1 MNASGSFARDDNFGS
16 QSNRSVGRLEPVEA
30 PITPAIQVQDLSFRW
45 YKGETVL
52 ESCSLA
58 VPQGEFWM
66 LLGTNGSGKST
77 LLKLLANLLL
87 PQSGLIQ
94 ISQHIGFVFQ
104 NPDHQLVMPTV
115 GADVAF
121 GLVAEKLTPAQV
133 HRRVEEALDAVNLL
147 PLLRRPI
154 YALSGGQK
162 QRVAIAGAI
171 ATHCEVLLL
180 DEPTALLDPDS
191 QLDLVA
197 QVQQLVKS
205 RGLTALW
212 VTHRLNELDY
222 CDGAFLLEN
231 GRVVDRGDPQRLK
244 QRLMQMSV

>member
-1 MNASGSFARDDNFGS
+1 MAEVGITVNDLQFNWPSG
-16 QSNRSVGRLEPVEA
+16 EK
-30 PITPAIQVQDLSFRW
+30 AI
-45 YKGETVL
+45 K
-52 ESCSLA
+52 SCSLE
-58 VPQGEFWM
+58 VPKGEFWM

-77 LLKLLANLLL
+77 LLRLLAGLLA
-87 PQSGLIQ
+87 PSSGEIRVL
-94 ISQHIGFVFQ
+94 HPVGFVFQ

-121 GLVAEKLTPAQV
+121 GLVEEKLPPATV
-133 HRRVEEALDAVNLL
+133 RARVMEALGAVNLQSL
-147 PLLRRPI
+147 QRRPI

-171 ATHCEVLLL
+171 ARQCEVLLL

-197 QVQQLVKS
+197 SVRRLVKT
-205 RGLTALW
+205 RGITALW
-212 VTHRLNELDY
+212 VTHRLDELNY

-231 GRVVDRGDPQRLK
+231 GFLVDQGEALRLK
-244 QRLMQMSV
+244 QRLMEVDKAAS

>member
-1 MNASGSFARDDNFGS
+1 MTELA
-16 QSNRSVGRLEPVEA
+16 V
-30 PITPAIQVQDLSFRW
+30 QVQDLCFSW
-45 YKGETVL
+45 PKGEDVL
-52 ESCSLA
+52 KSCSLEL
-58 VPQGEFWM
+58 PRGEFWM

-77 LLKLLANLLL
+77 LLRLLAGLLTPRSGQIRIL
-87 PQSGLIQ
+87 HPQ
-94 ISQHIGFVFQ
+94 GFVFQ

-121 GLVAEKLTPAQV
+121 GLVEENLLPAQV
-133 HRRVEEALDAVNLL
+133 RQRVKEALLAVNLL
-147 PLLRRPI
+147 ELQRRPI

-171 ATHCEVLLL
+171 ARRCEVLLL

-197 QVQQLVKS
+197 QVRSLVKS

-212 VTHRLNELDY
+212 VTHRLEELNY
-222 CDGAFLLEN
+222 CDGAFLLEQ
-231 GRVVDRGDPQRLK
+231 GSLVDQGEPKRLK
-244 QRLMQMSV
+244 QRLMQIEDVAS

>member
-1 MNASGSFARDDNFGS
+1 MAEF
-16 QSNRSVGRLEPVEA
+16 
-30 PITPAIQVQDLSFRW
+30 AIQVRDLYFSW
-45 YKGETVL
+45 SNGADVL
-52 ESCSLA
+52 KSCTLE

-77 LLKLLANLLL
+77 LLKLLAGLLT
-87 PQSGLIQ
+87 PTSGDRQVLAPV
-94 ISQHIGFVFQ
+94 GFVFQ

-121 GLVAEKLTPAQV
+121 GLVEEKLSPTQV
-133 HRRVEEALDAVNLL
+133 RHRVAEALAAVNLL
-147 PLLRRPI
+147 ELQRRPI

-171 ATHCEVLLL
+171 ARQSEVLLL

-197 QVQQLVKS
+197 QVRRLVKS
-205 RGLTALW
+205 RNLTALW
-212 VTHRLNELDY
+212 VTHRLDELDY
-222 CDGAFLLEN
+222 CDGAFLLEK
-231 GRVVDRGDPQRLK
+231 GCVVDRGNPQRLK
-244 QRLMQMSV
+244 QRLMQVELAS